1 MLSRSIATA
10 ARMVPATRAL
20 RPRSHP
26 LVMLPSMMQ
35 TVRTYADSVIKVPQ
49 MAESISEGTL
59 KQFSKSIGDYVEQ
72 DEEIA
77 TIETDKID
85 VAVNATESGTIKEF
99 LVAEEDTVTVGQD
112 LVRIELG
119 GAPSG
124 DKKEAPKEES
134 KEQPQKSESES
145 KSESKPEPKQES
157 APEPKKESS
166 PAPSKPEAPRQAE
179 KKDSKPQSAASS
191 GPSMGNREERRVKM
205 NRMRLRIAERL
216 KQSQNTA
223 ASLTT
228 FNEVDMSN
236 IMEFRKLYK
245 EDVLKK
251 TGVKLGFMSA
261 FSRACVLAMRDLPAV
276 NASIEGPNGGDTIV
290 YRDYVD
296 ISVAVATEKGLVTPV
311 VRNVESM
318 DMIGIEQSIA
328 DMGKK
333 ARDNKLT
340 IEDMAG
346 GTFTISNGGVF
357 GSLMGTPIINLPQS
371 AVLGLHAIKERPVA
385 VNGKIEIRPM
395 MYLAL
400 TYDHR
405 LLDGREAV
413 QFLVKVKE
421 YIEDPRRMLLLL
433 CSCLFHH
440 AQIRAIENMSV
451 PVSVLFVIDIQKDL
465 AFDDKTE
472 IPHAERIRD
481 AGEQILEVA
490 RGIAADPKPIIVFV
504 QHEESPESGPL
515 VKGSKPWELVFEN
528 DPNNPR
534 ELLVSKNQ
542 RDTFKSNPDL
552 AGLLRS
558 KGTQHIVA
566 FGIQSECC
574 VLETCKGALEAGF
587 RVTLLQGAHSTYDT
601 ENKQAVQIEQDVEN
615 ELKALGASV
624 TPWQTA
630 IGQWANTGVLG

>member
-10 ARMVPATRAL
+10 SRMVPARVL
-20 RPRSHP
+20 RPRAHP

-59 KQFSKSIGDYVEQ
+59 KQFSKSVGDYVAQ

-85 VAVNATESGTIKEF
+85 VAVNATEAGTIKEF

-119 GAPSG
+119 GEPSG
-124 DKKEAPKEES
+124 DKKDAPKEE
-134 KEQPQKSESES
+134 PTKSESES
-145 KSESKPEPKQES
+145 KPTPKQES
-157 APEPKKESS
+157 APEPKKETA
-166 PAPSKPEAPRQAE
+166 PAPSKPEAPRQPE
-179 KKDSKPQSAASS
+179 KKESKSESSTSS

-421 YIEDPRRMLLLL
+421 YIEDPRRMLL
-433 CSCLFHH
+433 
-440 AQIRAIENMSV
+440 
-451 PVSVLFVIDIQKDL
+451 
-465 AFDDKTE
+465 
-472 IPHAERIRD
+472 
-481 AGEQILEVA
+481 
-490 RGIAADPKPIIVFV
+490 
-504 QHEESPESGPL
+504 
-515 VKGSKPWELVFEN
+515 
-528 DPNNPR
+528 
-534 ELLVSKNQ
+534 
-542 RDTFKSNPDL
+542 
-552 AGLLRS
+552 
-558 KGTQHIVA
+558 
-566 FGIQSECC
+566 
-574 VLETCKGALEAGF
+574 
-587 RVTLLQGAHSTYDT
+587 
-601 ENKQAVQIEQDVEN
+601 
-615 ELKALGASV
+615 
-624 TPWQTA
+624 
-630 IGQWANTGVLG
+630 